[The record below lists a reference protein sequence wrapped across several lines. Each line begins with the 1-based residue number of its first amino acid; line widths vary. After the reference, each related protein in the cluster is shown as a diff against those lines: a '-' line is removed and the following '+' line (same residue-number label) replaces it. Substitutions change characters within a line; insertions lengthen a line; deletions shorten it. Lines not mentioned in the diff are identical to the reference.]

1 MNFSNQAD
9 TILLL
14 SLQEAHRTGHRTV
27 LPGHILLAVLRLE
40 GNAALQTLKLLGADV
55 KRLKK
60 RLDEGLMR
68 DALPFDEEISVGK
81 DAYYLLER
89 AQFIS
94 AGRASDCIDSCDLL
108 LTLSLSEDIS
118 QDAARLLREEG
129 ADFGKIKEYLDDNP
143 GIRGPEYADP
153 GRESGQLELMLNSLA
168 RRLSSSGT
176 EKKTPAS

>member
-68 DALPFDEEISVGK
+68 DALPFD
-81 DAYYLLER
+81 
-89 AQFIS
+89 
-94 AGRASDCIDSCDLL
+94 
-108 LTLSLSEDIS
+108 
-118 QDAARLLREEG
+118 
-129 ADFGKIKEYLDDNP
+129 
-143 GIRGPEYADP
+143 
-153 GRESGQLELMLNSLA
+153 
-168 RRLSSSGT
+168 
-176 EKKTPAS
+176 